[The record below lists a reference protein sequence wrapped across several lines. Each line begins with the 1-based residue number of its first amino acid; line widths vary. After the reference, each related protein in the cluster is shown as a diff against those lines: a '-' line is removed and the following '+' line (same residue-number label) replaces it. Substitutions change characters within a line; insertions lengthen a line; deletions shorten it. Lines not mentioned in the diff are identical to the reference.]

1 MRHLLRRLSLRP
13 WLSLLFAG
21 SLGLALLVGH
31 PGYTHGHG
39 LGIAALAQVPQS
51 SALVE
56 QGVSAYQAGNY
67 RQAIALWQQAIQTD
81 SKAPSADLAIV
92 HENLARAYQQV
103 GETQAAIANWEAA
116 AAEYQASENTIQF
129 GRMLTEQAQVY
140 IGLGQQQRAAAL
152 LCGDEVDA
160 SISAEVTALSC
171 AGGAYAIAEMT
182 QDLTGQAAA
191 LGSLAETYRLRGNN
205 ETAASLLEI
214 GLALVD
220 GEADLAQ
227 YRAPM
232 RNSLANLNARIARTK
247 ALRAEAA
254 ELLGLEDTLENDDRT
269 VAERLRAESAIARQS
284 ALKLFD
290 EAIDAAQVAADLNAE
305 LRSHLGLMSLG
316 TRLGPDRNTLA
327 TSQSRVAQ
335 LISQLSA
342 SRETAYA
349 AITLA
354 KSYRQTPQNFAC
366 ADHQASTD
374 ADAVTTDVDVVTWL
388 RVGQQIAQQIGDDR
402 AASFAFGE
410 LGHIAECQ
418 KDWAEATR
426 LTNLAQLAANDALE
440 SADSLYLWEWQMGR
454 ILNQQGRLTDA
465 ATFYQKAI
473 ATLESIRADILTANQ
488 DLQFDFR
495 DSVEPIYRQY
505 LELQL
510 ASISPSTA
518 LKQTWATSLP
528 VDPVIIDDALQTVDA
543 LRLAELQN
551 FFGDNCVLV
560 ASVNARERLL
570 TDDIPT
576 TVITSV
582 VLTDRTAL
590 IANLPDGTAKINW
603 IDDTQK
609 LEETADKF
617 RDKLVRFTDKVYDGS
632 DGASLYQQLIQP
644 LEAELKRTQTETLV
658 FVQDGFLRNI
668 PMSALYDGNQY
679 LIQQYAIA
687 TTPSLSLT
695 ASSSGNRE
703 YRMLA
708 VGIDQEVVTDNGRR
722 FDETGVRGVPQT
734 IEAIVALLPGSRSLI
749 NEEFTTEQFAA
760 ALQAA
765 SYSILHV
772 GSHGQFSTVPE
783 ETFII
788 TGPNDSG
795 LAEEITFN
803 QLESLIRQFSL
814 KNEPLELIT
823 LTACQTATG
832 DDRATLGLAGVAIQS
847 GARSAIASLWN
858 LPGATSEALMPKFY
872 SQLTDPTVSKAKAL
886 QTAQIEAIQNNPNG
900 NPGRWAPLILVG
912 NWQ

>member
-1 MRHLLRRLSLRP
+1 
-13 WLSLLFAG
+13 
-21 SLGLALLVGH
+21 VGH
-31 PGYTHGHG
+31 PGHPHGHG
-39 LGIAALAQVPQS
+39 FGIAAFAQVPPS
-51 SALVE
+51 TALVE
-56 QGVSAYQAGNY
+56 QGVSAYQAGDY

-81 SKAPSADLAIV
+81 SKAPSADRAIV

-103 GETQAAIANWEAA
+103 GETQAAIAHWESA
-116 AAEYQASENTIQF
+116 AAEYQASDNTVQF

-140 IGLGQQQRAAAL
+140 ISLGQQQRAAAL
-152 LCGDEVDA
+152 LCGDEVGA

-171 AGGAYAIAEMT
+171 RGGAYAIAEMT

-191 LGSLAETYRLRGNN
+191 LGSLAETYRLRGND
-205 ETAASLLEI
+205 ETAAFLLEV

-220 GEADLAQ
+220 GEADLPQ

-290 EAIDAAQVAADLNAE
+290 EAIDAAQAAADLNAE

-316 TRLGPDRNTLA
+316 PRLGPDRNTLA

-354 KSYRQTPQNFAC
+354 KSYRQTPQNFTC
-366 ADHQASTD
+366 ADRPAS
-374 ADAVTTDVDVVTWL
+374 TDVDVVNWL
-388 RVGQQIAQQIGDDR
+388 QVGQQIASQIGDDR

-418 KDWAEATR
+418 EEWAEATR
-426 LTNLAQLAANDALE
+426 LTNLAQLAATDALE

-510 ASISPSTA
+510 ASISPNTA
-518 LKQTWATSLP
+518 LKQTAATSLSS
-528 VDPVIIDDALQTVDA
+528 VDPAIVDDALQTVDA

-560 ASVNARERLL
+560 ASANARERLL
-570 TDDIPT
+570 TDDTPT

-582 VLTDRTAL
+582 VLSDRTAL

-603 IDDTQK
+603 IDDTQR
-609 LEETADKF
+609 LEETADQF
-617 RDKLVRFTDKVYDGS
+617 RDKLVRFTDRVYDGS
-632 DGASLYQQLIQP
+632 AGASLYQQLIQP
-644 LEAELKRTQTETLV
+644 LEAELKRTHTETLV

-679 LIQQYAIA
+679 LIQKYAIA

-760 ALQAA
+760 ALQA
-765 SYSILHV
+765 SNYSILHV

-788 TGPNDSG
+788 TGPNASG
-795 LAEEITFN
+795 LAEEIPFN
-803 QLESLIRQFSL
+803 RLESLIREFSAE
-814 KNEPLELIT
+814 NEPLELIT

-858 LPGATSEALMPKFY
+858 LPGATAEALMPKFY
-872 SQLTDPTVSKAKAL
+872 GQLKDPTVSKAKAL
-886 QTAQIEAIQNNPNG
+886 QAAQIEAIQSDPKG